1 MSPTEVPL
9 GRAGS
14 AKIRNPVHVLVFDVV
29 TLGVYGIVW
38 YYKVNRELALLGR
51 VRHTTALGENPKNSL
66 LALFPGLLI
75 IVPTVVSMLN
85 MVKRLQVAQ
94 GMAGIPAADEVSAP
108 PAFLLLFFLAP
119 IGTWYFQKRLN
130 NIWLAAPAG
139 PTADSAGAPASTGS
153 LAG

>member
-1 MSPTEVPL
+1 MPL

-14 AKIRNPVHVLVFDVV
+14 AKIRNPMHVLVFDLV
-29 TLGVYGIVW
+29 TLGVYGVVW

-66 LALFPGLLI
+66 LALVPGLLI

-85 MVKRLQVAQ
+85 MVQRLRAAQ
-94 GMAGIPAADEVSAP
+94 GMTGLPEADQVSAP

-119 IGTWYFQKRLN
+119 IGAWYFQKRLN
-130 NIWLAAPAG
+130 NVWLAAPAG
-139 PTADSAGAPASTGS
+139 PVADSAGAPASVGS
-153 LAG
+153 LAR

>member
-1 MSPTEVPL
+1 MSPAAVPL

-14 AKIRNPVHVLVFDVV
+14 AKIRNPVHVLAFDVV

-75 IVPTVVSMLN
+75 VVPTVVSMLN
-85 MVKRLQVAQ
+85 MVKRLRAAQ
-94 GMAGIPAADEVSAP
+94 GMAGIPEADQVSAP

-119 IGTWYFQKRLN
+119 VGTWYFQKRLN
-130 NIWLAAPAG
+130 NVWRAAPAG
-139 PTADSAGAPASTGS
+139 PTADSVSAPAS
-153 LAG
+153 AGELT